1 VSMDPPSWLYDDVSS
16 INLCMDYNKPH
27 VISFLNSS
35 SYPKGQFSANQK
47 RVFSFNQ
54 SSSQVFLFFYY
65 ITCTHW
71 WYARERHGTF
81 QGLLS

>member
-47 RVFSFNQ
+47 RLFSFNQ
-54 SSSQVFLFFYY
+54 SSSQVFLFF
-65 ITCTHW
+65 
-71 WYARERHGTF
+71 
-81 QGLLS
+81 LLHYMYTEWRSQKIYNEGANY